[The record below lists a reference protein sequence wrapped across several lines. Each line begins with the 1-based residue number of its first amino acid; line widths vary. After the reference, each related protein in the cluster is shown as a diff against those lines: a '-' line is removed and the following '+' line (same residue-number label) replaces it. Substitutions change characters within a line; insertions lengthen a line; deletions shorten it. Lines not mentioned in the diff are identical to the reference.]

1 MTEGM
6 KWEVLKGAFNTFL
19 EPLEHSPPS
28 IMWILQFQVCFLYI
42 FVNHVQITDTSVNF
56 HFVFYIHSTT
66 ILVGHMLLHA
76 YEYNKVKK
84 SNYNL
89 CFTGSHLSNQD
100 YDICIR
106 RGADMCVVCYSPTTG
121 ATPASFGLR

>member
-66 ILVGHMLLHA
+66 ILVGHMLLHT

-84 SNYNL
+84 VIMIYVL
-89 CFTGSHLSNQD
+89 QVP
-100 YDICIR
+100 I
-106 RGADMCVVCYSPTTG
+106 
-121 ATPASFGLR
+121 